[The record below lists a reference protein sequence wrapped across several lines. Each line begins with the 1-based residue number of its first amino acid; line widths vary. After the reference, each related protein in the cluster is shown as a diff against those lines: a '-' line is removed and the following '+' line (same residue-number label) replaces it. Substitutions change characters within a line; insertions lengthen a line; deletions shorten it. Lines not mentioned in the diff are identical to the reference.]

1 MSEEKTFNSLKERIA
16 FIQRDVDLLAQNKG
30 DHLLMTLYLDHLTPI

>member
-30 DHLLMTLYLDHLTPI
+30 RSFADVIIFR